1 MISVDKNFVQNMFGL
16 NGKVALV
23 TGATGSLG
31 SAIAKGY
38 GYQGVKVMMTARNE
52 AKLKELYDEFTAEG
66 IDCAYVAG
74 DPAVEADVAR
84 IVEATVKQY
93 GEINI
98 LVTAAGVSKPKSIL
112 QQSTEDWQS
121 VMDANVRGTYL
132 CCKYVAKV
140 MVDQG
145 KGGKMVLVSSARS
158 KRGMKGYTSY
168 SPSKA
173 AVDLLAQSLACDL
186 GEHHINVNTFNPTVF
201 RSDLTEWMFH
211 DDNVYQNF
219 LKRLPIGRLGEPA
232 DFVGIASFLASD
244 ASNFITAANIAADG
258 GYWGN

>member
-1 MISVDKNFVQNMFGL
+1 MSTVEKSFVQNMFNL
-16 NGKVALV
+16 AGKVAIV

-38 GYQGVKVMMTARNE
+38 GYQGVKVMLTARNE
-52 AKLKELYDEFTAEG
+52 AKLKEMYDAFTAEG
-66 IDCAYVAG
+66 IECAYAAG
-74 DPAVEADVAR
+74 DPATESDVQR
-84 IVEATVKQY
+84 IVDAAAAKF

-98 LVTAAGVSKPKSIL
+98 LVTAAGVSIPKSIL
-112 QQSTEDWQS
+112 QQDTAEWQS
-121 VMDANVRGTYL
+121 MLDANVRGTYL
-132 CCKYVAKV
+132 FAKYTAKV
-140 MVDQG
+140 MVKQG

-158 KRGMKGYTSY
+158 KRGMKGYTGY

-186 GEHHINVNTFNPTVF
+186 GEYGITVNTFNPTVF

-219 LKRLPIGRLGEPA
+219 LKRLPIGRLGEPV